1 MVKRVNIK
9 KVNGIMKKSILKFFL
24 ILIGFLI
31 ILIGYFNPNSVK
43 QRDAIKEFNR
53 KKEVYNHVK
62 NFLLEKLEDLKNSS
76 INIRIDYNNYNKE
89 WYYSYYGEKIE
100 KSETYDISDKNI
112 IDSLNLLREVEGTS
126 FDKCS
131 AGSVSGYAVINF
143 IYDWERAF
151 DRDYMITWCEDLKML
166 KKYIQSH
173 TLPETEYI
181 LKKLGDDWYY
191 IGWK

>member
-1 MVKRVNIK
+1 
-9 KVNGIMKKSILKFFL
+9 MKKSILKVFL
-24 ILIGFLI
+24 ISIGFLI
-31 ILIGYFNPNSVK
+31 ILIEYNLPNNVK

-53 KKEVYNHVK
+53 KKEVYDYVK
-62 NFLLEKLEDLKNSS
+62 DFLLERLQKFNKGPID
-76 INIRIDYNNYNKE
+76 IRIDYNIHTKE
-89 WYYSYYGEKIE
+89 WNGSYYGENIE
-100 KSETYDISDKNI
+100 GTETYDISDKNM
-112 IDSLNLLREVEGTS
+112 IDSLNLLGEVDGTS

-191 IGWK
+191 IGWN